1 MELKSLG
8 AMTLFAED
16 FSATATFYRD
26 ALGLKA
32 IYEDANSVVF
42 DFGNTVINVLDVSQ
56 AHSLVEPARVAPRD
70 AGARALLSIWVDD
83 VDAACAELAQ
93 RGVELVNGPIDRPWG
108 KRTASFADPAGNL
121 WEIAQDI

>member
-16 FSATATFYRD
+16 LAATTAFYRE
-26 ALGLKA
+26 ALGLRLV
-32 IYEDANSVVF
+32 YEDDHSMVF
-42 DFGNTVINVLDVSQ
+42 DFGNTVVNVLDVSE
-56 AHSLVEPARVAPRD
+56 AHSLVEPARVAPPD

-83 VDAACAELAQ
+83 VDAVCAELGR